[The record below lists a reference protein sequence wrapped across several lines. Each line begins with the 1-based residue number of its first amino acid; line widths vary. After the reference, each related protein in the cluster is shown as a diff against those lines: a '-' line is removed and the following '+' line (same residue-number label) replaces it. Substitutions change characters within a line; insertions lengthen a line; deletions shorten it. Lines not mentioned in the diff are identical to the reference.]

1 MKIVQGA
8 CVTTA
13 LKPEAFGS
21 GSLNKEDVHYVFA
34 LENGMKRHGIP
45 CLINF
50 ATD

>member
-21 GSLNKEDVHYVFA
+21 GSLIQWKMYTMFLLLKMA
-34 LENGMKRHGIP
+34 
-45 CLINF
+45 
-50 ATD
+50 